1 VDQDIDGATGR
12 PVPDVG
18 SPCDPCIDGAG
29 VINRKCL
36 KDCFQ
41 VAVGELTDGI
51 IGDVS
56 VCGNGI
62 VQPGEFCDDG
72 NLTPGDCCDEL
83 CRVELGVPEG
93 PEGDPTCSD
102 GLDND
107 CDGATDGAD
116 TDCQPAP

>member
-1 VDQDIDGATGR
+1 MID
-12 PVPDVG
+12 
-18 SPCDPCIDGAG
+18 
-29 VINRKCL
+29 RKCL

-41 VAVGELTDGI
+41 VAVGDLTDGI

-83 CRVELGVPEG
+83 CGSSLACRRVRRAIRPVATGSITTATARRTLPTPILNRHPEQPGRGRRTSACGVSG
-93 PEGDPTCSD
+93 VVRVNS
-102 GLDND
+102 
-107 CDGATDGAD
+107 
-116 TDCQPAP
+116 